1 MPHLLIAGALH
12 PDGVTLLKS
21 SAGVSFDYVTETSE
35 ESFLPFIEE
44 ADALVL
50 RTQPLRAETVAR
62 AGRLRIVSRHG
73 VGFDA
78 VDAEA
83 LAARG
88 IPLTIVGD
96 VNSQSVA
103 EHAMMLLLAAVKR
116 LMRNDAAVRGGTNW
130 NYRELLEAEDIH
142 GKSLLILGYGR
153 IGRRLAV
160 LADAFGMEVA
170 AYDPFIPVDSWPNG
184 PATRAE
190 TLVEALAQAD
200 CVSLNLP
207 PADKPQVGA
216 AEIAAMKPGA
226 VLVNTARGATVDE
239 AALIAALT
247 SGQLGAAGLDVFETE
262 PPVDGSPF
270 AGFSQ
275 VVLTPHIAGLSK
287 QSAARM
293 AVASVQ
299 NVLDFFSGSLD
310 PALIVNGVI
319 PDGAP

>member
-1 MPHLLIAGALH
+1 
-12 PDGVTLLKS
+12 
-21 SAGVSFDYVTETSE
+21 
-35 ESFLPFIEE
+35 
-44 ADALVL
+44 
-50 RTQPLRAETVAR
+50 
-62 AGRLRIVSRHG
+62 
-73 VGFDA
+73 
-78 VDAEA
+78 
-83 LAARG
+83 
-88 IPLTIVGD
+88 
-96 VNSQSVA
+96 
-103 EHAMMLLLAAVKR
+103 
-116 LMRNDAAVRGGTNW
+116 
-130 NYRELLEAEDIH
+130 
-142 GKSLLILGYGR
+142 
-153 IGRRLAV
+153 
-160 LADAFGMEVA
+160 
-170 AYDPFIPVDSWPNG
+170 
-184 PATRAE
+184 
-190 TLVEALAQAD
+190 
-200 CVSLNLP
+200 
-207 PADKPQVGA
+207 
-216 AEIAAMKPGA
+216 MKPGA